1 MKLDDQYLRIVDG
14 MEVEGDTRPGQLGSC
29 GSEEVDRIAG
39 KESLASLGEEG
50 MLGSV
55 ILVGLVRENCIG
67 RERRTRLLV
76 VLLLAAAGWSY
87 SHNLEGVQR
96 RRRRVLRG

>member
-1 MKLDDQYLRIVDG
+1 MGSSSCQVGNSAVAVQEQIAKLADMKLDDQYLRIVDG
-14 MEVEGDTRPGQLGSC
+14 MEAEGDIRPGQLGSY

-55 ILVGLVRENCIG
+55 ILVGLVREN
-67 RERRTRLLV
+67 
-76 VLLLAAAGWSY
+76 
-87 SHNLEGVQR
+87 
-96 RRRRVLRG
+96 